1 MVGGNAPLPNTPQVQ
16 AMRKCGMTEDEI
28 LDVLNADREIDR
40 GAKLFELDAEL
51 QAGAKKARRAD
62 RKKVENVK
70 RERKPDEDKR
80 ELIRYLEGKL
90 EDAHHYDMDLDN
102 ITITNPE
109 REMEFTYNGI
119 KYRLT
124 LMRPRKQ
131 LEDGNIFQPIFGIII
146 GKFFQGNNW
155 NRW

>member
-1 MVGGNAPLPNTPQVQ
+1 MTAEELSKVLKISIPEAKQVLE
-16 AMRKCGMTEDEI
+16 MDKR
-28 LDVLNADREIDR
+28 IDR
-40 GAKLFELDAEL
+40 GEKLFELPPEL
-51 QAGAKKARRAD
+51 EAGAKKARRAD

-80 ELIRYLEGKL
+80 ELIQYLESKL
-90 EDAHHYDMDLDN
+90 EDAHHYDMDLGN

-131 LEDGNIFQPIFGIII
+131 LEDGNIFQPFFVICWKIFPRKIT
-146 GKFFQGNNW
+146 
-155 NRW
+155 

>member
-1 MVGGNAPLPNTPQVQ
+1 MTAEKLANSLKISIEEAKQVLE
-16 AMRKCGMTEDEI
+16 MDKR
-28 LDVLNADREIDR
+28 IDR
-40 GAKLFELDAEL
+40 GEKLFELSPEL
-51 QAGAKKARRAD
+51 EAGAKKARRAD

-80 ELIRYLEGKL
+80 DLIRYFESKL
-90 EDAHHYDMDLDN
+90 DDAHRVDYDVND
-102 ITITNPE
+102 IRVVNPE
-109 REMEFTYNGI
+109 RELEFTYNGI

-131 LEDGNIFQPIFGIII
+131 MEDGNIFHPFFGFII

>member
-1 MVGGNAPLPNTPQVQ
+1 MSMTAEKLANSLKISIEEAKQVLE
-16 AMRKCGMTEDEI
+16 MDKR
-28 LDVLNADREIDR
+28 IDR
-40 GAKLFELDAEL
+40 GEKLFELPPEL
-51 QAGAKKARRAD
+51 EAGAKKARRAD

-80 ELIRYLEGKL
+80 DLIQYLESKL

-109 REMEFTYNGI
+109 REMEFTYNGK

-124 LMRPRKQ
+124 LACPRK
-131 LEDGNIFQPIFGIII
+131 
-146 GKFFQGNNW
+146 
-155 NRW
+155 

>member
-1 MVGGNAPLPNTPQVQ
+1 MSMTAEKLANSLKISIEEAKQVLE
-16 AMRKCGMTEDEI
+16 MDKR
-28 LDVLNADREIDR
+28 IDR
-40 GAKLFELDAEL
+40 GEKLFELPPEL
-51 QAGAKKARRAD
+51 EAGAKKARRAD

-70 RERKPDEDKR
+70 RKRKPDEDKR
-80 ELIRYLEGKL
+80 DLIQYLESKL
-90 EDAHHYDMDLDN
+90 EDAHHYDMDLDD

-131 LEDGNIFQPIFGIII
+131 LEDGNIFQPFWFHNWKIFPR
-146 GKFFQGNNW
+146 K
-155 NRW
+155 

>member
-1 MVGGNAPLPNTPQVQ
+1 MDLKELARVLNI
-16 AMRKCGMTEDEI
+16 TEDE
-28 LDVLNADREIDR
+28 AREVQETDKRIDR
-40 GAKLFELDAEL
+40 GEKLFELSPEL
-51 QAGAKKARRAD
+51 EAGAKKARRAD

-70 RERKPDEDKR
+70 REKKIDNDKR
-80 ELIRYLEGKL
+80 DLIQYLESSL

-124 LMRPRKQ
+124 LMRPRK
-131 LEDGNIFQPIFGIII
+131 
-146 GKFFQGNNW
+146 
-155 NRW
+155 